1 MKTKSVLLA
10 LGALLMAVVVT
21 TSSCSKK
28 DDPEPAPTPAA
39 YTPTFS
45 ATSIAIDA
53 TTIDFYI
60 TCVTDDYELIK
71 VEVKSPGALQDDTY
85 LGNGMLLI
93 KGEPITF
100 PNYFLRTSGNWTFIV
115 TGTIRSGVNIGT
127 SFTVSCNVSVGGK

>member
-1 MKTKSVLLA
+1 MKTKNVLFALSVM
-10 LGALLMAVVVT
+10 LMAVVVT
-21 TSSCSKK
+21 TTSCKKK
-28 DDPEPAPTPAA
+28 DDPEPTPTPSA

-60 TCVTDDYELIK
+60 TCVSDDYELIK

-85 LGNGMLLI
+85 LGNAMLLI

-100 PNYFLRTSGNWTFIV
+100 PNYFLRTSGNWTFII
-115 TGTIRSGVNIGT
+115 TGTIRSGAHIGT
-127 SFTVSCNVSVGGK
+127 SFTVTCSVSVSGK